1 MSYGIKTFNSGGT
14 VAIDS
19 TEVAVRYITS
29 IKLDRT
35 FSGTISIPSFDSS
48 RGAFFLSPYVFKYH
62 FSLDIRLPDGA
73 AFGTSINLLNQ
84 FGVTDNRFSSPKPTL
99 SWNNTS
105 KVMTVT
111 QAPGALGDYKLT
123 LLHYK

>member
-14 VAIDS
+14 LAIDS

-29 IKLDRT
+29 IKLNRT
-35 FSGTISIPSFDSS
+35 FSGNISIPSFDSS
-48 RGAFFLSPYVFKYH
+48 RGTFFLSPYVFKYN
-62 FSLDIRLPDGA
+62 FSTSTRLADNA
-73 AFGTSINLLNQ
+73 AFGTSVNLLNQ
-84 FGVTDNRFSSPKPTL
+84 FGRTDNRFSSPKPTL

-111 QAPGALGDYKLT
+111 QDPDALGDYKLT